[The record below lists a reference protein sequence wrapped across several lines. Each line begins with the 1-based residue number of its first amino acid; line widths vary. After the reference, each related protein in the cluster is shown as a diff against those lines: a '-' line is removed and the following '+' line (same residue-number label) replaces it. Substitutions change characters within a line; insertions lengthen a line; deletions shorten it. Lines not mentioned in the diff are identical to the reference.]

1 MARTSGSRN
10 RDYDDKRLALLK
22 RLGPR
27 LSDLSRA
34 RPSFRELAGAA
45 GVSVPTLRH
54 YFADREGV
62 LQAYLVWQ
70 GGESARYRPL
80 VATTEDPFEHSIRR
94 VLHGSAFGLRDM
106 GRIRTH
112 VVGLTEGL
120 HNARVGPSYLQA
132 TLEPLLASVEQR
144 LTLHVARGE
153 MRAVDLRHAAISL
166 FSPLLLAIL
175 HQRELG
181 GASVR
186 LLDFDRFLDDHAAA
200 FVRAYAAVP
209 PAAKR
214 SKRAPSGRPE
224 AGGAGGPTSLTTGT
238 RAAAGRS
245 RRSETRSR
253 R

>member
-22 RLGPR
+22 RLDPR
-27 LSDLSRA
+27 LSDLSQA
-34 RPSFRELAGAA
+34 RPSFREMAGAA

-54 YFADREGV
+54 YFTDREGV
-62 LQAYLVWQ
+62 VQAYLVWQ

-80 VATTEDPFEHSIRR
+80 VATTEDPFQHSIRK
-94 VLHGSAFGLRDM
+94 VLRGSAFGLKDM

-120 HNARVGPSYLQA
+120 HNDRVGPSYLQA

-153 MRAVDLRHAAISL
+153 MRPVDLRHAAISL
-166 FSPLLLAIL
+166 LAPLLLAIL

-181 GASVR
+181 GTSVR
-186 LLDFDRFLDDHAAA
+186 QMDLDKVIEDHAAA
-200 FVRAYAAVP
+200 FVRAYTAETAKPAPARRKASRAV
-209 PAAKR
+209 A
-214 SKRAPSGRPE
+214 RAVKPK
-224 AGGAGGPTSLTTGT
+224 AGT
-238 RAAAGRS
+238 RAATGPT
-245 RRSETRSR
+245 RRSGTRSR

>member
-10 RDYDDKRLALLK
+10 RDYDDKRLALVK
-22 RLGPR
+22 RLDPR

-34 RPSFRELAGAA
+34 RPSFREMAGAA

-54 YFADREGV
+54 YFKNREGV

-70 GGESARYRPL
+70 GAEAARYRPL
-80 VATTEDPFEHSIRR
+80 VATTEDPFERSIRR
-94 VLHGSAFGLRDM
+94 LLHGSAFGLKDM

-120 HNARVGPSYLQA
+120 HNASVGPSYLQA

-166 FSPLLLAIL
+166 LAPLLLAIL

-181 GASVR
+181 GTSVR
-186 LLDFDRFLDDHAAA
+186 QMDLDRFLEDHAAA
-200 FVRAYAAVP
+200 FIRAYAADRPAPKTTKHHSSARPSTRRTAVP
-209 PAAKR
+209 PT
-214 SKRAPSGRPE
+214 
-224 AGGAGGPTSLTTGT
+224 AGS
-238 RAAAGRS
+238 RAAAGPTRRS
-245 RRSETRSR
+245 RTRSR

>member
-10 RDYDDKRLALLK
+10 RDYDEKRVALLK
-22 RLGPR
+22 RLDPR
-27 LSDLSRA
+27 LSDVA
-34 RPSFRELAGAA
+34 NPRPSFREMAGAA

-54 YFADREGV
+54 YFRDREGV

-80 VATTEDPFEHSIRR
+80 VATTEDPFPLSMRK
-94 VLHGSAFGLRDM
+94 VLHGSAFGLKDM

-120 HNARVGPSYLQA
+120 HNSRVGPSYLQA

-153 MRAVDLRHAAISL
+153 MRAVDLRHAAIAL
-166 FSPLLLAIL
+166 LAPLLLAIL

-181 GASVR
+181 GTSVR
-186 LLDFDRFLDDHAAA
+186 QMDLEAFMEDHAAA
-200 FVRAYAAVP
+200 FVRAYAVDST
-209 PAAKR
+209 PARR
-214 SKRAPSGRPE
+214 S
-224 AGGAGGPTSLTTGT
+224 GAGPAGKKATAAATGGSRGAAGRRRRSGT
-238 RAAAGRS
+238 RARP
-245 RRSETRSR
+245 
-253 R
+253 